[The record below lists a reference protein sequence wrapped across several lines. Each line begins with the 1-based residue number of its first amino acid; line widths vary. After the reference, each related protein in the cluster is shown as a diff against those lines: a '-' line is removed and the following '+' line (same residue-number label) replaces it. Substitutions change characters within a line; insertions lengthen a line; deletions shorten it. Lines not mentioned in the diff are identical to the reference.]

1 MKLREKVALG
11 SAQFGFNYG
20 ISNQSGKPDLS
31 TVRKILEYA
40 QTVPIRVVDT
50 AGAYGDAEEVLGTLG
65 VSSFQVV
72 SKFMPPSEFGAIGEQ
87 LKNSLSKLR
96 ISSLYGYMAHRP
108 VSVLANDENWKA
120 LCALRDSGA
129 VSKIGF
135 SLNSLE
141 EYALLRE
148 KGIVPDLIQ
157 VPFNLFDNRFVD
169 AMKELKSKGCEIH
182 TRSAFLQ
189 GLFFLPEAEFGD
201 YFLPFREDIIS
212 LRNKTGQNLSSALLK
227 YVLHHD
233 FVDSVV
239 LGVQNWEQLE
249 ESILGLDEAPAL
261 DELDKRFPEN
271 LLMPSNWPKK
281 QA

>member
-11 SAQFGFNYG
+11 SAQFGSNYG

-50 AGAYGDAEEVLGTLG
+50 AGTYGNAEEVLGTLG
-65 VSSFQVV
+65 LSSFQVV
-72 SKFMPPSEFGAIGEQ
+72 SKFMPPAEFGAIGEQ
-87 LKNSLSKLR
+87 LKNSLTKLR

-141 EYALLRE
+141 EYALLRD

-157 VPFNLFDNRFVD
+157 VPFNLFDNRFVN

-227 YVLHHD
+227 YVLQHD
-233 FVDSVV
+233 FVDSAV
-239 LGVQNWEQLE
+239 LGVQKWEQLE
-249 ESILGLDEAPAL
+249 ESILGLDEAPDL